1 MTELTDKFKRLY
13 DKYANIGSGPRKRSF
28 GELFKGWFS
37 GKGREALPV
46 DTEFMACVEEQTDK
60 IRDEGD
66 AEDAYNAVLLIL
78 SKPDTKKFSEQDIVY
93 AAMYKNAIKLVPKIP
108 DTELARVNEAMDKVP
123 KQYRFPV
130 YKELKEA
137 LKERSETQK

>member
-1 MTELTDKFKRLY
+1 M
-13 DKYANIGSGPRKRSF
+13 
-28 GELFKGWFS
+28 
-37 GKGREALPV
+37 
-46 DTEFMACVEEQTDK
+46 
-60 IRDEGD
+60 
-66 AEDAYNAVLLIL
+66 LIL